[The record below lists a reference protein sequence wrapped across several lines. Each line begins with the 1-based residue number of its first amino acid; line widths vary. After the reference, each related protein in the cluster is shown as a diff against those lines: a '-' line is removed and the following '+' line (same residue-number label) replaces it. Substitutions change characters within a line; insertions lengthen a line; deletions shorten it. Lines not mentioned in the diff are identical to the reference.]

1 MKRWWLLDN
10 FNLWLFIISG
20 LLGIIVVKPG
30 LAEDKK
36 TKLIAGN
43 KEEFESL
50 FLQDKNIKIPR
61 SSEIILVQT
70 PTPNNPSPAS
80 PLPRQVV
87 PITGVELNPTDSGA
101 EIILQTPLGQQLQV
115 TNRTEGNNFIAE
127 IQGAQL
133 QLPSGKPFRFQKPAA
148 RISEIIVINLDDK
161 TIQITAIGETAPP
174 QVELFD
180 SNEGLIFGFT
190 PVEGLAQTPTSP
202 QPREE
207 QIVTIERV
215 QLNKTEIG
223 FEILLLTPTNTAQQL
238 RVVDVSQENNF
249 IAQIPNAQINL
260 PDAQPFRA
268 ENPVEGVSE
277 VTVTN
282 QNENMVLVTVVG
294 EDKQPTVELF
304 DGEEGLIFS
313 LIPPL
318 QGGTQGGQTAQEED
332 IELVV
337 TGEQEGYRIPNASV
351 GTRTDTPLRDIPQ
364 SIQVIPQEVFKDQ
377 GSADIEQV
385 LQNAPG
391 VVQGDRSPRYPY
403 TEFFIRGF
411 VSGTETLVNGL
422 PSTVFQYRDVLSNID
437 RIEVLRGPSSV
448 LYGPG
453 SLGGRINVVTER
465 PLPDPFYS
473 IDVSAGNFD
482 LFNGA
487 IDLSGPLDN
496 DKTVLYRLNAFAE
509 TTDSF
514 VDFYDRQRY
523 LVSPVLT
530 WSIGDRTKLTIE
542 TEYVSSSIDGI
553 DNGLPAEG
561 TVQPNPNGEIPL
573 DRNLGEPSFFND
585 TEVFRVGY
593 DFEHRFSENWQMRSA
608 FQFFLYNDEA
618 RGFFYGELLDDKR
631 TVERFAAEYR
641 IENRAYN
648 LDNYVVGKF
657 KTGSIQHQLV
667 AGLSLFRQDYAV
679 PFDNDLPGLEPIDI
693 FDPVYEVSTLGEPV
707 PFRRLERQIDQ
718 LGIYLQNQITI
729 TENLKLLLGGR
740 FDIASQREENLLES
754 TSQFQQDE
762 AFSPRIGFVYQPIEP
777 ISLYEAIV
785 ARFSHKLAQM
795 RKEMSSSQ
803 SAALSMK
810 LGGKPISTI
819 AFLQP

>member
-1 MKRWWLLDN
+1 MSDWGQRIAIASIFSILL
-10 FNLWLFIISG
+10 
-20 LLGIIVVKPG
+20 VQPG
-30 LAEDKK
+30 LAQER
-36 TKLIAGN
+36 TKERSPRVEIRQLNQLEKVSTRAADLLVQRQPTPPLPPLQGEPARSWGFP
-43 KEEFESL
+43 KWSDWRGTQGGQES
-50 FLQDKNIKIPR
+50 QIVSITEVQIQPTETGI
-61 SSEIILVQT
+61 EIILVTTESENLEIKANTQG
-70 PTPNNPSPAS
+70 NAYMAELLNAQLK
-80 PLPRQVV
+80 LPDDKPFTQEK
-87 PITGVELNPTDSGA
+87 PIKGIAQIAIVNKNSNA
-101 EIILQTPLGQQLQV
+101 IQV
-115 TNRTEGNNFIAE
+115 TVT
-127 IQGAQL
+127 
-133 QLPSGKPFRFQKPAA
+133 
-148 RISEIIVINLDDK
+148 
-161 TIQITAIGETAPP
+161 GETNPP
-174 QVELFD
+174 TIELFD
-180 SNEGLIFGFT
+180 S
-190 PVEGLAQTPTSP
+190 
-202 QPREE
+202 
-207 QIVTIERV
+207 
-215 QLNKTEIG
+215 
-223 FEILLLTPTNTAQQL
+223 
-238 RVVDVSQENNF
+238 
-249 IAQIPNAQINL
+249 
-260 PDAQPFRA
+260 
-268 ENPVEGVSE
+268 
-277 VTVTN
+277 
-282 QNENMVLVTVVG
+282 
-294 EDKQPTVELF
+294 
-304 DGEEGLIFS
+304 EEGLIFS
-313 LIPPL
+313 STPTVPSAQKPTTQAPTDSPPAL
-318 QGGTQGGQTAQEED
+318 PPFARGGHRGGQTAQEED

-810 LGGKPISTI
+810 LG
-819 AFLQP
+819 

>member
-294 EDKQPTVELF
+294 EDKQPTVE
-304 DGEEGLIFS
+304 
-313 LIPPL
+313 
-318 QGGTQGGQTAQEED
+318 
-332 IELVV
+332 
-337 TGEQEGYRIPNASV
+337 
-351 GTRTDTPLRDIPQ
+351 
-364 SIQVIPQEVFKDQ
+364 
-377 GSADIEQV
+377 
-385 LQNAPG
+385 
-391 VVQGDRSPRYPY
+391 
-403 TEFFIRGF
+403 
-411 VSGTETLVNGL
+411 
-422 PSTVFQYRDVLSNID
+422 
-437 RIEVLRGPSSV
+437 
-448 LYGPG
+448 
-453 SLGGRINVVTER
+453 
-465 PLPDPFYS
+465 
-473 IDVSAGNFD
+473 
-482 LFNGA
+482 
-487 IDLSGPLDN
+487 
-496 DKTVLYRLNAFAE
+496 
-509 TTDSF
+509 
-514 VDFYDRQRY
+514 Y
-523 LVSPVLT
+523 L
-530 WSIGDRTKLTIE
+530 
-542 TEYVSSSIDGI
+542 
-553 DNGLPAEG
+553 
-561 TVQPNPNGEIPL
+561 
-573 DRNLGEPSFFND
+573 
-585 TEVFRVGY
+585 
-593 DFEHRFSENWQMRSA
+593 M
-608 FQFFLYNDEA
+608 A
-618 RGFFYGELLDDKR
+618 RK
-631 TVERFAAEYR
+631 V
-641 IENRAYN
+641 
-648 LDNYVVGKF
+648 
-657 KTGSIQHQLV
+657 
-667 AGLSLFRQDYAV
+667 
-679 PFDNDLPGLEPIDI
+679 
-693 FDPVYEVSTLGEPV
+693 
-707 PFRRLERQIDQ
+707 
-718 LGIYLQNQITI
+718 
-729 TENLKLLLGGR
+729 
-740 FDIASQREENLLES
+740 
-754 TSQFQQDE
+754 
-762 AFSPRIGFVYQPIEP
+762 
-777 ISLYEAIV
+777 
-785 ARFSHKLAQM
+785 
-795 RKEMSSSQ
+795 
-803 SAALSMK
+803 
-810 LGGKPISTI
+810 
-819 AFLQP
+819 